1 MTTEYGKRTSLTFI
15 FYDDK
20 TEMLH
25 KKGQDIHGHYYSIKH
40 KGLVSASNDDIEYDI
55 MRYIK
60 LYKMYADDIKIVA
73 MNFPCRTGKQQEYF
87 STRYKTLQMKFTR
100 NFYREVLMNLYGLR
114 KTTW

>member
-1 MTTEYGKRTSLTFI
+1 
-15 FYDDK
+15 
-20 TEMLH
+20 MLH
-25 KKGQDIHGHYYSIKH
+25 KKDKTYMDIIQINTKD
-40 KGLVSASNDDIEYDI
+40 LVSASNDDIEYDI

-73 MNFPCRTGKQQEYF
+73 MNFPAERAN
-87 STRYKTLQMKFTR
+87 SRNISDTRYKTLQMKFTR